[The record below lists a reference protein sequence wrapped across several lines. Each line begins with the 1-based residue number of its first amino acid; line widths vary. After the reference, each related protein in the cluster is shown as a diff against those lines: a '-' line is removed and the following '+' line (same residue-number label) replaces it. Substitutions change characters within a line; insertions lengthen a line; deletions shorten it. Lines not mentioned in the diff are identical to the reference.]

1 MMEEQAS
8 DDTFHKFSYIDTVHR
23 ELKQRSMWITYTS
36 QAVHDKLREG
46 LSESP
51 LFNGQIQSIGPRYCP
66 SIETKI
72 VTFAEK
78 TAHQLFLE
86 PEGETTH
93 ECYLNGFSSSLPLQV
108 QLEALRLIPAFRNIH
123 IFRPGYAIEYDF
135 FVSTQLKSSLE
146 TKKIAN
152 LFFAGQI
159 NGTTGYEEAAG
170 QGLMAGINAHINVH
184 GGNPF
189 VLRRDEAYIGVL
201 IDDLITKGVDEPY
214 RMFTS
219 RAEYRILLRQ
229 DNADERLTM
238 KSHDLGLASA
248 ERMQL
253 YRDKE
258 DEVQRI
264 IEFTSSFSIKPDR
277 INSYLES
284 IGTSPLRHGVKLMD
298 LLTRPHVD
306 LSVMEKEIAPLRELL
321 DNIPNR
327 KEAIMESANIK
338 IKHEG
343 YIKREKLIADKIQ
356 RLEDIQIKDKFD
368 YNSIQS
374 ISTEARQKLTKI
386 NPETIA
392 QASRIPG
399 VSPNDVAV
407 LLVLLGR

>member
-1 MMEEQAS
+1 
-8 DDTFHKFSYIDTVHR
+8 
-23 ELKQRSMWITYTS
+23 
-36 QAVHDKLREG
+36 
-46 LSESP
+46 
-51 LFNGQIQSIGPRYCP
+51 
-66 SIETKI
+66 
-72 VTFAEK
+72 
-78 TAHQLFLE
+78 
-86 PEGETTH
+86 
-93 ECYLNGFSSSLPLQV
+93 
-108 QLEALRLIPAFRNIH
+108 
-123 IFRPGYAIEYDF
+123 
-135 FVSTQLKSSLE
+135 
-146 TKKIAN
+146 
-152 LFFAGQI
+152 
-159 NGTTGYEEAAG
+159 
-170 QGLMAGINAHINVH
+170 MAGINAHINVH

-238 KSHDLGLASA
+238 KSHDLGLATT
-248 ERMQL
+248 ERAQL
-253 YRDKE
+253 FRDKE
-258 DEVQRI
+258 NEVQRI
-264 IEFTSSFSIKPDR
+264 IDFASSFSIKPDR

-306 LSVMEKEIAPLRELL
+306 LDIMAKEIAPLRELL

-327 KEAIMESANIK
+327 KEEIMESANIK
-338 IKHEG
+338 IKYEG